1 MNKKVLWSM
10 IVLLWVFLIGF
21 SVIKLFFADWFVA
34 VVENER
40 IVQIGN
46 FIDTHLYARLLAD
59 VALSVLTLHFYL
71 CACKKVWSL
80 SLRWYIT
87 VVIYAATLN
96 VCYLYMP
103 YLAMSLD
110 LIGLVVLPLL
120 MQAERKQTIAVF
132 ILHQIA
138 QPLTL
143 IIRSA
148 PLYLVDTN
156 YATQFVLIFDLY
168 VWLTLYYLHS
178 NLYKEESL
186 WERLACPFLEIRQKL
201 NSRKKSKE

>member
-10 IVLLWVFLIGF
+10 IILLWVFLIGF
-21 SVIKLFFADWFVA
+21 AVIKLFFADWFVA
-34 VVENER
+34 VVDNQR
-40 IVQIGN
+40 IIQIGN

-80 SLRWYIT
+80 SLQWYA
-87 VVIYAATLN
+87 VVAVYAVALN
-96 VCYLYMP
+96 VCYLYIP

-110 LIGLVVLPLL
+110 LIGLVLLPLL
-120 MQAERKQTIAVF
+120 MCAERKQTIVIF

-148 PLYLVDTN
+148 PLYLADTN
-156 YATQFVLIFDLY
+156 YATQFVLVFDLY
-168 VWLTLYYLHS
+168 VWLTLYYLYS

-186 WERLACPFLEIRQKL
+186 WEKLVCPFSEIRRKL
-201 NSRKKSKE
+201 SLRKNLKE